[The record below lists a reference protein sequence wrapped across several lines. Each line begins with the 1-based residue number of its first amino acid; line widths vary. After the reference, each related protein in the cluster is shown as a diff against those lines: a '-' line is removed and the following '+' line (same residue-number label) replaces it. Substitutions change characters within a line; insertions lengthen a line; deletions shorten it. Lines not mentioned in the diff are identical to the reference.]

1 MSFTCLDK
9 LPWYSNE
16 AKFRISARNSSE
28 FSELHAKGWKDIINN
43 VDYRNYEVKTEL
55 KQKFLKNFNWID
67 KNYISNHAY
76 TFSKKIDYFVIYL
89 LMHLSY
95 QNHHLECIFLH
106 YSLQHYAKNY
116 YIIPMESFFLFL
128 LGKIL

>member
-43 VDYRNYEVKTEL
+43 IDYKNYEVNTEL
-55 KQKFLKNFNWID
+55 KQKFLDRTDALDSGPRFDESLKNLIENL
-67 KNYISNHAY
+67 K
-76 TFSKKIDYFVIYL
+76 
-89 LMHLSY
+89 
-95 QNHHLECIFLH
+95 
-106 YSLQHYAKNY
+106 
-116 YIIPMESFFLFL
+116 
-128 LGKIL
+128 